1 VERQPRRR
9 PPAGLGDRQPGWNGN
24 RDGDRQPG
32 WNNNR
37 DGNRQPGWNNNRD
50 GFRQPGW
57 NDNRG
62 GYRQNWD
69 GRQNWNGRQSWN
81 GNRESYRGPWR
92 NDWRRDNRYDWRGY
106 RNDHRDLF
114 RGPRY
119 FSPFPNYRYSRLSIG
134 VYLGAPFYAQQFWI
148 ADPWAYRL
156 PPAYPPYQWVRYY
169 DDVMLINTY
178 TGEVADVIYDFF
190 W

>member
-1 VERQPRRR
+1 M
-9 PPAGLGDRQPGWNGN
+9 LGDAAFVGPRAFRLADVQDAVRAAENCHRG
-24 RDGDRQPG
+24 GDRS
-32 WNNNR
+32 
-37 DGNRQPGWNNNRD
+37 DHFVGNSRC
-50 GFRQPGW
+50 
-57 NDNRG
+57 NDLG
-62 GYRQNWD
+62 
-69 GRQNWNGRQSWN
+69 
-81 GNRESYRGPWR
+81 
-92 NDWRRDNRYDWRGY
+92 DWRRDNRYDWRGY

-148 ADPWAYRL
+148 ADPWTYRL

-169 DDVMLINTY
+169 DDVMLIDTY